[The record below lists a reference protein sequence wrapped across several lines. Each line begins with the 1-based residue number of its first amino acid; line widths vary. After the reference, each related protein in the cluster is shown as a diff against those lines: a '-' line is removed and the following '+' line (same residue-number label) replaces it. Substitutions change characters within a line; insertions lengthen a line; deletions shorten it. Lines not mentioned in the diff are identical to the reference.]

1 MEAVFM
7 EAVTMKAVTME
18 AVTMEAVTMKT
29 VTMEVV
35 TMEVVTMEA
44 VARCYRNISTIN
56 CATFPPF
63 TGSLV
68 SLPSLVCGERV
79 TLVYTTLHPM
89 AATTD
94 LMLCCNALILCRVV
108 SWYSCQGGM
117 TSWPS

>member
-1 MEAVFM
+1 
-7 EAVTMKAVTME
+7 MKAVTME
-18 AVTMEAVTMKT
+18 TVTMEA
-29 VTMEVV
+29 V

-44 VARCYRNISTIN
+44 VSMEAVARYYRNISTIN

-63 TGSLV
+63 TGSLA
-68 SLPSLVCGERV
+68 SLTFPPLVCGERV

-108 SWYSCQGGM
+108 SWCSCQGGM